1 MSFPFF
7 VLSHDVNSAY
17 CKKGFEKK
25 KPLKNLKKTDYLK
38 MIKWTKLLKLF
49 SLYILY
55 VTLYFWLY
63 LVFRTPD
70 AIRFLTFQK

>member
-38 MIKWTKLLKLF
+38 MIK
-49 SLYILY
+49 
-55 VTLYFWLY
+55 
-63 LVFRTPD
+63 
-70 AIRFLTFQK
+70 

>member
-1 MSFPFF
+1 MMWI
-7 VLSHDVNSAY
+7 VLIVRRVL
-17 CKKGFEKK
+17 KK
-25 KPLKNLKKTDYLK
+25 KTLKKPEENRLPQNDQVDK
-38 MIKWTKLLKLF
+38 VVKLF